1 MNKSEND
8 QSENKQDISVLFDRI
23 DSKRTIT
30 IKDIQDTGECI
41 KIFNEFKKLN
51 DNSQIYLIMIMQNYI
66 CWYVH
71 EDMIFSDQL

>member
-1 MNKSEND
+1 MNK
-8 QSENKQDISVLFDRI
+8 SENKQDISVLFDRI
-23 DSKRTIT
+23 DTQRTIT

>member
-23 DSKRTIT
+23 DSQRTIT

-51 DNSQIYLIMIMQNYI
+51 DNSQIYLIMIMQI
-66 CWYVH
+66 
-71 EDMIFSDQL
+71 IFVGMCMKI